1 MSTFD
6 KEWLEN
12 EAWYA
17 GFTEG
22 KDSLSGELRLMFVD
36 LVEAF
41 REDMLEV
48 HPSSHLTFCVGLW
61 ALRLNQLG
69 LMSDEEKMAYFELSG
84 MEEADLYV

>member
-6 KEWLEN
+6 NELEN
-12 EAWYA
+12 ESYSA

-22 KDSLSGELRLMFVD
+22 RDSLSGDLRLMFVD

-48 HPSSHLTFCVGLW
+48 HPSSHLTFSVGLW

-84 MEEADLYV
+84 MEEADLHV